1 MKDIGQDNRYVF
13 ISDQQKGLVAVFEEM
28 FQRRKTS
35 KGKAKDDATA
45 SQAPASASQGT
56 ASASQDPADS
66 PYIQQPK
73 SKLKSQLK
81 IQKHCSNTKEQQHED
96 SQTQNLH
103 PNEKH
108 EQQHHKSAEPK
119 LNQIEIELKPNEID
133 DKI

>member
-1 MKDIGQDNRYVF
+1 MEKQYNLKNTHSIV
-13 ISDQQKGLVAVFEEM
+13 VALFTLYS
-28 FQRRKTS
+28 FYIT
-35 KGKAKDDATA
+35 
-45 SQAPASASQGT
+45 
-56 ASASQDPADS
+56 DS